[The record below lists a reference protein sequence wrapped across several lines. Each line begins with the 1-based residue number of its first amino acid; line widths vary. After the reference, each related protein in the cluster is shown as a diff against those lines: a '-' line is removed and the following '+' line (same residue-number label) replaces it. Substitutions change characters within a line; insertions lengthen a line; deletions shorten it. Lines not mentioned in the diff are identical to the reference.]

1 MLDLRNTLVK
11 VLTNHNRG
19 ESLKLN
25 SKMQQYLDGLTSA
38 ELQINNYN
46 IDLNGVKEVV
56 FPEFIEWD
64 GCVLLKQEK
73 NDPLP
78 HQFSPNQFI
87 PDRTAFEADYNHI
100 HLNDIFDKILQS
112 NQIFN
117 LSTKII
123 EVWAALLSRKFKDRN
138 RFILILS
145 FDGDEVVLR
154 FYTVRDNETPWLD
167 TSTLESYLDG
177 LLIIEI

>member
-1 MLDLRNTLVK
+1 M
-11 VLTNHNRG
+11 
-19 ESLKLN
+19 KLN
-25 SKMQQYLDGLTSA
+25 SKMQHYLDGLAST
-38 ELQINNYN
+38 ELRTNNYN
-46 IDLNGVKEVV
+46 INLNGVKEVV

-100 HLNDIFDKILQS
+100 HLNDIFDEILQP
-112 NQIFN
+112 NQIFY

-123 EVWAALLSRKFKDRN
+123 DVWAAVLSRQFKSRY

-145 FDGDEVVLR
+145 FDSDEVVLR

-167 TSTLESYLDG
+167 TSALESYLDG
-177 LLIIEI
+177 LLLIEI